1 MKLTIEVDQ
10 NKWREI
16 VNEIPYNIDE
26 TLIECATVYAH
37 AVHIYLIVYDWDNG
51 IYTIMRPC
59 GKPVCC
65 VTDYMITQGI
75 VELIVT
81 NQS

>member
-10 NKWREI
+10 SKWREI
-16 VNEIPYNIDE
+16 ANEIPYNIDG

-51 IYTIMRPC
+51 IYTIIRPC
-59 GKPVCC
+59 GSLVCC
-65 VTDYMITQGI
+65 VQDMIIAQTI
-75 VELIVT
+75 VELIAT